1 MRYVVWFLA
10 VMCQIG
16 NLLCLNLITKKEN
29 INLKTKKNVHVISI
43 ILQLIAVVALC
54 YLIFVD

>member
-16 NLLCLNLITKKEN
+16 NLVCLNLITKKEN
-29 INLKTKKNVHVISI
+29 TYLKAKINLPVISI

-54 YLIFVD
+54 YLIFFN